1 MFYCQNFFRVSNI
14 CDLPKTKALCSSEQ
28 EVNPPVSTIKGH
40 FCRSK
45 LSQTSLIVIHFILFL
60 PRVLL
65 AGENALHEIVE
76 VSSLVFI
83 TLCQRSG
90 QFRDL
95 TFISQWAKIQIVPI
109 EWLCVR
115 TRGGRRYQIFET
127 ATATSAT
134 LADFFTISIP
144 LRATPLPLPRVYFCG
159 TKSFSSSFS
168 EFKNSQKHYLNYT
181 WSCLT
186 CEPHLTTPYKAA
198 VLVMWPEGICRRLRS
213 RGNPALRCDELPL
226 YGLLNYW

>member
-1 MFYCQNFFRVSNI
+1 MHDKIIKGLFQYDYSQRTRRYRVSSFM
-14 CDLPKTKALCSSEQ
+14 SSHIGFR
-28 EVNPPVSTIKGH
+28 PLIYIKGH

-134 LADFFTISIP
+134 LADWN
-144 LRATPLPLPRVYFCG
+144 RY
-159 TKSFSSSFS
+159 
-168 EFKNSQKHYLNYT
+168 HY
-181 WSCLT
+181 
-186 CEPHLTTPYKAA
+186 
-198 VLVMWPEGICRRLRS
+198 
-213 RGNPALRCDELPL
+213 
-226 YGLLNYW
+226 